1 MKDRFEDLPETF
13 NEMVLL
19 PNVPDFCPSHGHT
32 TKVHQIVTAR
42 CGFLKKEK
50 NKRTKGGILR
60 SNTTRRHVNPPGGL
74 MQNERFLP
82 LRGILLFPINGKG
95 IIAFA
100 CNNDFGKP

>member
-32 TKVHQIVTAR
+32 TQVHQIVTAR

-50 NKRTKGGILR
+50 NKRT
-60 SNTTRRHVNPPGGL
+60 T
-74 MQNERFLP
+74 
-82 LRGILLFPINGKG
+82 
-95 IIAFA
+95 
-100 CNNDFGKP
+100 